1 MKKVLALIAVL
12 VLLGSVAMAE
22 IPDVSSLTDEELAEL
37 QMALSQE
44 IVDRQIEKATILEQ
58 GTYVGGK
65 DLPVG
70 DYYLESCDPEASG
83 GMITLEPFDHEYG
96 DWDYKLNEFA
106 RPNRDKTYYISLDEG
121 DILTIPYQF
130 KLTITTGI
138 KFE

>member
-1 MKKVLALIAVL
+1 MKKVIALIIVL
-12 VLLGSVAMAE
+12 VLLGSAAMAE
-22 IPDVSSLTDEELAEL
+22 IPDVSALTDEELSEL
-37 QMALSQE
+37 QAALSQE
-44 IVDRQIEKATILEQ
+44 VVGRGIEKSTILEQ
-58 GTYVGGK
+58 GAYVGGK

-70 DYYLESCDPEASG
+70 DYYLESYDLEASG
-83 GMITLEPFDHEYG
+83 GMIMLEPFDHEYG
-96 DWDYKLNEFA
+96 DWDYKLNDFA

>member
-1 MKKVLALIAVL
+1 MRKVIALVIVL
-12 VLLGSVAMAE
+12 VLLGSSAMAE
-22 IPDVSSLTDEELAEL
+22 IPDVSSLTDEELVEL
-37 QMALSQE
+37 QMVLSQE
-44 IVDRQIEKATILEQ
+44 IVGRQIEKVTILEQ
-58 GTYVGGK
+58 GTYIGGK

-70 DYYLESCDPEASG
+70 DYYLESYDSEASG
-83 GMITLEPFDHEYG
+83 GMITLEPIDHEYG
-96 DWDYKLNEFA
+96 NWDYKLNDFA